1 MVSRTIDNLDFSRI
15 AYNLKRMREYS
26 KLTQTEIGYILNV
39 SAQQIHKYE
48 TGKNRIS
55 ASSLYRLAS
64 YYNKDM
70 NYFLRI
76 NTEEL
81 KLEVR

>member
-1 MVSRTIDNLDFSRI
+1 
-15 AYNLKRMREYS
+15 MREYS

-39 SAQQIHKYE
+39 SAQQVAKYE
-48 TGKNRIS
+48 TGKNRVS
-55 ASSLYRLAS
+55 ASNLYRLSS

-76 NTEEL
+76 TTEEL
-81 KLEVR
+81 EDWYKN